1 MLILR
6 TVYERMIARRE
17 ASVVAQPWYLS
28 RTPDGVQKMALEV
41 LLAALL
47 GAYADGVS
55 RACPLDGAG
64 GGGP

>member
-1 MLILR
+1 
-6 TVYERMIARRE
+6 MIARRE